1 MESPADETPSRSV
14 SPSRSRSTAAES
26 DSESASPSH
35 VVSLIGRPRDNPVW
49 DYFTYDAQSNKSLCQ
64 VESESGKI
72 CGHAVSGKYTTN
84 IKSHL
89 RKAHLSEFDEVVLKE
104 AKIKV
109 TKQAKKA
116 AKSKR
121 GAGYQLTLG
130 ESLESRPQYDK
141 GSDRYKAITKR
152 VAIFIGATN
161 MPNSLVENPEFKA
174 LLSACDPRYHVPGRG
189 AISKEIDVILAEV
202 KGKIQDS
209 LSSANKINLCADI
222 WTKRGMSS
230 SYLGVS
236 AHFFSR
242 KDHKR
247 QVATLAVRRMTGE
260 HTGDNIRALVEE
272 ILKEWDIPTAK
283 IGVIMTD
290 SGSNMVK
297 AFRQSLDSMEEGE
310 DEEEDETG
318 FGDFEQDFD
327 SKEVDHDI
335 TFRFFAKRISCF
347 AHTIQLIVQKFNE
360 DTTYK
365 ETLKR
370 AYALVKRINKSTKA
384 TELLISRCG
393 KKLLSNCPTRWSST
407 FLLLERLLVVK
418 EPLTAVLNELEWDN
432 LATSEWKAIDSICR
446 LLQPFAQYTTLGSGE
461 EYTTVSGVLPIIME
475 LNLHLE
481 EQKCISELSGLA
493 SQLQSDLKRRFKK
506 YTDPGDLDHE
516 SLFLV
521 ATMLDPRYKVLLNR
535 TQAESAKANILK
547 LLNQNEDESS
557 SSSAASSPIHQD
569 LVEKDCEPP
578 KKRFCHLTKI
588 LEARLKEGSN
598 KIKKSPLGE
607 LELAQYLQVTTSI
620 SVDMDPLEYW
630 TSESKTYPLL
640 SSLSFDI
647 LSIPASSAPI
657 ERVFSTAGES
667 TSGKRNRLADRNLE
681 REILLRKNKDYL
693 YTN

>member
-14 SPSRSRSTAAES
+14 SPSRSRSAAES
-26 DSESASPSH
+26 DSESAMASPSH
-35 VVSLIGRPRDNPVW
+35 VVSLVGRPRDNPVW
-49 DYFTYDAQSNKSLCQ
+49 DYFTYDAQSNKSMCQ
-64 VESESGKI
+64 VEGEKGKI
-72 CGHAVSGKYTTN
+72 CGQTVSGKYTTN
-84 IKSHL
+84 VKSHL
-89 RKAHLSEFDEVVLKE
+89 KKAHPSEFEEVVSKEQKLKE
-104 AKIKV
+104 R
-109 TKQAKKA
+109 KQAKKA
-116 AKSKR
+116 TKSVKK
-121 GAGYQLTLG
+121 GCQLTLG
-130 ESLESRPQYDK
+130 ETLECKPQYDK
-141 GSDRYKAITKR
+141 GSDRYKSITKR
-152 VAIFIGATN
+152 LAIFVGATN
-161 MPNSLVENPEFKA
+161 MPNSLVENPEFRA
-174 LLSACDPRYHVPGRG
+174 LLNACDPRYHVPGRT
-189 AISKEIDVILAEV
+189 AISKEIDIILSEV
-202 KGKIQDS
+202 KDKIQDS
-209 LSSANKINLCADI
+209 FSSASKINLCADI

-247 QVATLAVRRMTGE
+247 QVATLAIRRMPPE

-290 SGSNMVK
+290 SGSNMLK
-297 AFRQSLDSMEEGE
+297 AFCQSLDFNEESE
-310 DEEEDETG
+310 DEEEDTTD
-318 FGDFEQDFD
+318 FQNFEQDFD

-335 TFRFFAKRISCF
+335 SFKFFAKRISCF

-360 DTTYK
+360 DTTFK
-365 ETLKR
+365 EMLKR
-370 AYALVKRINKSTKA
+370 AYSLVKKINKSTKA
-384 TELLISRCG
+384 TEMLISRCG

-407 FLLLERLLVVK
+407 FFLLERLLNVK
-418 EPLTAVLNELEWDN
+418 EPLTAILNELEWDN

-446 LLQPFAQYTTLGSGE
+446 LLQPFAQYTTLVSGE

-481 EQKCISELSGLA
+481 EQKHNSELSSLA

-506 YTDPGDLDHE
+506 YTDPGDLDYE
-516 SLFLV
+516 PLFLV

-535 TQAESAKANILK
+535 TQMESAKTNILK
-547 LLNQNEDESS
+547 LLNQNGDESS
-557 SSSAASSPIHQD
+557 SPSAASSPVYQD

-578 KKRFCHLTKI
+578 KKRFCHLAKV
-588 LEARLKEGSN
+588 LEARLKEGST
-598 KIKKSPLGE
+598 KVMKSPLGE
-607 LELAQYLQVTTSI
+607 LEVAQYLQVTTSI

-630 TSESKTYPLL
+630 TKEFKTYPLL

-667 TSGKRNRLADRNLE
+667 TSSKRNRLVDKNLE
-681 REILLRKNKDYL
+681 REILLRKNKDYI
-693 YTN
+693 YIH